1 MNYGVSP
8 GQYYALSP
16 KGASL
21 MDNQYDQTTIPPMQ
35 GVYVV
40 AEGNGGKIKLDY
52 MKHVYN
58 ANASNRPMR
67 APQRTS
73 EDLKRVRLQVNG
85 ENSGADRMYVIQHNE
100 CTAGYDNGYD
110 AENIAVDGQV
120 SIYTDERAG
129 QMEISVS
136 DHIDSTYIGFQ
147 AGSDSEYQ
155 LRITSI
161 IGEELYL
168 KDLENDVVMTLVDD
182 EVYTFSATPN
192 TTNNRRFLLLDRSLE
207 VEDDNGVST
216 DIDDVKTTNLWIAD
230 KMVYVAN
237 APLNSELVVYN
248 MSGLAVA
255 KYAVGYTPCTVDLSY
270 LSTGVYLLR
279 LDDEAYKMVCK

>member
-1 MNYGVSP
+1 
-8 GQYYALSP
+8 
-16 KGASL
+16 
-21 MDNQYDQTTIPPMQ
+21 
-35 GVYVV
+35 
-40 AEGNGGKIKLDY
+40 
-52 MKHVYN
+52 MKHVYGGVN
-58 ANASNRPMR
+58 NNRPMR
-67 APQRTS
+67 APEM
-73 EDLKRVRLQVNG
+73 EDENFKRVRLQVNSD
-85 ENSGADRMYVIQHNE
+85 NSGADRMYVIQHNE

-192 TTNNRRFLLLDRSLE
+192 TTNNRRFLLLDRSSD
-207 VEDDNGVST
+207 VEEDNGVST
-216 DIDDVKTTNLWIAD
+216 DIDDVNTTNLWIAD